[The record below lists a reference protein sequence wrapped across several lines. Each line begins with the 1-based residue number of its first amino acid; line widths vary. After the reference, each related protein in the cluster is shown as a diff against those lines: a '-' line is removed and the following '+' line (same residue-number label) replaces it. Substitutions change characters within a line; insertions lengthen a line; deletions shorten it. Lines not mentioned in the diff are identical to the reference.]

1 MTTCRLKFTK
11 LEFYVANNTHESL
24 ATTLPDE
31 VGILPDYFVTQ
42 QIEDYFKKIDA
53 VKEFAIKLVKN
64 EGK

>member
-1 MTTCRLKFTK
+1 L
-11 LEFYVANNTHESL
+11 
-24 ATTLPDE
+24 TTLPDE